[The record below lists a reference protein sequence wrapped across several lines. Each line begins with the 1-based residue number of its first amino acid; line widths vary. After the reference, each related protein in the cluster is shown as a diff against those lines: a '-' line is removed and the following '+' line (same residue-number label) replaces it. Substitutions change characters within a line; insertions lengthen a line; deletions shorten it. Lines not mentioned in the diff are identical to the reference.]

1 MVRQLRAMRRV
12 RRSRRTALL
21 IRLTP
26 VVVATLVAIPV
37 LVSSSRGSPVPLAV
51 VSPSPVR
58 VLAAPRVA
66 ASSQALAFSLPR
78 SIPVA
83 SVARGVANANG
94 FVAAALANARTEI
107 NARARVDAEVKAE
120 AAATTLPRPTVTA
133 KPKATTTKPQTP
145 TPVARTTKP
154 ATQPKVAPVTTV
166 PIPVTAA
173 PPAVPAGGPYSQDDV
188 IAIIRSIFPADIA
201 DKAISVA
208 RRESNFNPNA
218 QNWCCTG
225 LFQIYGK
232 AHVSTIAALGY
243 TVSQLT
249 HPTVNTVV
257 AYALYQ
263 RSGWAPW
270 GL

>member
-1 MVRQLRAMRRV
+1 MRRV

-26 VVVATLVAIPV
+26 VVAATLVAIPV
-37 LVSSSRGSPVPLAV
+37 LVSSSGGGPVPLAV

-58 VLAAPRVA
+58 VVAAPRAVA
-66 ASSQALAFSLPR
+66 ANSQALAFSIPR
-78 SIPVA
+78 TLPVA
-83 SVARGVANANG
+83 PVAREVANPSG
-94 FVAAALANARTEI
+94 FVAAALANARTEM

-120 AAATTLPRPTVTA
+120 ATTSVPKPTVTA
-133 KPKATTTKPQTP
+133 KPKPTTTKPQTP
-145 TPVARTTKP
+145 APATRATKP
-154 ATQPKVAPVTTV
+154 VTKPKVTPATTV

-173 PPAVPAGGPYSQDDV
+173 PPAVAPGGPYSQDDI
-188 IAIIRSIFPADIA
+188 IAIIRSVFPADVA

-208 RRESNFNPNA
+208 RRESSLNPDA

-225 LFQIYGK
+225 LFQIYAK
-232 AHVSTIAALGY
+232 AHAATIAALGY
-243 TVSQLT
+243 TPSQLT
-249 HPTVNTVV
+249 DPTVNTVV

>member
-1 MVRQLRAMRRV
+1 MRQLRAMRRV

-37 LVSSSRGSPVPLAV
+37 LVSSSGGGPVPLAV

-58 VLAAPRVA
+58 VVAAPRAVA
-66 ASSQALAFSLPR
+66 NSSALSFSLPR

-83 SVARGVANANG
+83 PVARGLANPNG
-94 FVAAALANARTEI
+94 FVAAALSNARTEM
-107 NARARVDAEVKAE
+107 NARARVDAEVKAD
-120 AAATTLPRPTVTA
+120 AATTTVPRPTVTA

-145 TPVARTTKP
+145 TPTTRTTKP
-154 ATQPKVAPVTTV
+154 VTKPKVTPVTTV

-173 PPAVPAGGPYSQDDV
+173 PPAVTPGGPYTPDDI

-208 RRESNFNPNA
+208 RRESSLNPNA

-225 LFQIYGK
+225 LFQIYAK
-232 AHVSTIAALGY
+232 AHDATITALGY
-243 TVSQLT
+243 TASQLT
-249 HPTVNTVV
+249 DPTVNTVV